1 MKTVL
6 KIITTTLFTVTLF
19 SCSSDESAKTLEI
32 VNIDATNY
40 VIAGKVLNNHVAVVT
55 FSSNDKVIIKS
66 IEEEVEADYTV
77 HGDTIKIENYGYVKI
92 QNNAIVAFENGEI
105 NFDQVH
111 LLQKTSDN
119 AFKGKY
125 FTGPVK
131 LLSGSGVEQIFH
143 VRFSA
148 PGALYGYGESFDM
161 AFPDNE
167 FELIANVAGK
177 YQQEGY
183 STVFYILND
192 KLICEIR
199 TNQFGSPI
207 YFYSDELMEQE
218 Q

>member
-1 MKTVL
+1 MKTAV
-6 KIITTTLFTVTLF
+6 KIITTALFAVVLF
-19 SCSSDESAKTLEI
+19 SCSGDENAKTEEL

-40 VIAGKVLNNHVAVVT
+40 MMAGKILNNHVAVVT
-55 FSSNDKVIIKS
+55 FSSNDKAIIKS
-66 IEEEVEADYTV
+66 IEQDVEANYTV

-92 QNNAIVAFENGEI
+92 QNNAIVSFENEEM

-111 LLQKTSDN
+111 LLQNTSDN

-125 FTGPVK
+125 FKGPVTA
-131 LLSGSGVEQIFH
+131 LSGDGVEQIFY

-148 PGALYGYGESFDM
+148 SGALYGYGESFDV

-167 FELIANVAGK
+167 FELIANAAGR
-177 YQQEGY
+177 YRQEGY

-207 YFYSDELMEQE
+207 YFYSDELMEQP